1 MLSTSPATAPI
12 SGRLSGGLSGGL
24 SGPAR
29 WRHAVSL
36 AVTAVAAAGLVTSC
50 ASTASHQ
57 AGTGPAGAAGTPGR
71 SAQAPGASGSAS
83 PADTGSPTSGTAG
96 LALCRPATL
105 RVTVNASQAGGAAGS
120 TYYPVDFTN
129 TSSSPCGLYGYP
141 GMSFVTAGDSS
152 GQQIGAAAQENPGVG
167 KVAVRLQEGGMAH
180 AWLQVAEAGNYP
192 SSACQPVTA
201 HWLRVFAPGET
212 EALYVNHAFSACSL
226 VSAPL
231 LTVMPVRAGQ
241 GVQGTTP

>member
-1 MLSTSPATAPI
+1 MLSTSPAAAPI
-12 SGRLSGGLSGGL
+12 SGRFSGGL

-36 AVTAVAAAGLVTSC
+36 AVTAMAAAGLVTSC

-57 AGTGPAGAAGTPGR
+57 AGTGPAGGAGTPGR
-71 SAQAPGASGSAS
+71 NAQAPGASGSAS
-83 PADTGSPTSGTAG
+83 PADTGSPASGTAG
-96 LALCRPATL
+96 LALCQPATL

-120 TYYPVDFTN
+120 TNYPVDFTN
-129 TSSSPCGLYGYP
+129 TSSSSCGLYGYP
-141 GMSFVTAGDSS
+141 GMSFVTAGDRS
-152 GQQIGAAAQENPGVG
+152 GQQIGAAAQENLGFG
-167 KVAVRLQEGGMAH
+167 KVAVRLPAGGMAH

-192 SSACQPVTA
+192 SSTCQPVTA

-212 EALYVNHAFSACSL
+212 EALYVDHAFSACSL
-226 VSAPL
+226 ASAPL